1 MSEKYKILAQ
11 FIKDISAETPN
22 IETFIFVKDYISKY
36 NFNIDINS
44 IPVKDKVIEV
54 NTKLSLSDP
63 NKNEKKSYFEIIF
76 ATVIKIGDELKEK
89 KEIEKIILCD
99 LQNKIYPSIEKDT
112 SPLALISAL
121 SAGLPV
127 AMTQIDSL
135 EDVAS
140 YCPSIDLFHISD
152 NEFSLIHLNLG
163 QIF

>member
-63 NKNEKKSYFEIIF
+63 NKNEKRSYFEIIF
-76 ATVIKIGDELKEK
+76 ATVIKINDELKEK
-89 KEIEKIILCD
+89 KDIEKIILCD
-99 LQNKIYPSIEKDT
+99 LQNKIYPDIEKKFFKLVVD
-112 SPLALISAL
+112 SGYPE
-121 SAGLPV
+121 PKPNKK
-127 AMTQIDSL
+127 ID
-135 EDVAS
+135 
-140 YCPSIDLFHISD
+140 F
-152 NEFSLIHLNLG
+152 NELYSSQQN
-163 QIF
+163 

>member
-99 LQNKIYPSIEKDT
+99 LQNKIYPSIEKKFFKLVVD
-112 SPLALISAL
+112 SGYPE
-121 SAGLPV
+121 PKPNKK
-127 AMTQIDSL
+127 ID
-135 EDVAS
+135 
-140 YCPSIDLFHISD
+140 F
-152 NEFSLIHLNLG
+152 NELYSSKKN
-163 QIF
+163 